1 MKYLVTGGTGFI
13 GHNVVRL
20 LEQQGHECIIID
32 TETDY
37 GFVPKEELKFLIDSR
52 LARIQ
57 TKPRI
62 IDIRDTE
69 HLSTVMRVYKPEAVI
84 HLASFPRQKVVN
96 SNPVLASDVM
106 CNGLINLLELSKQH
120 SIKKFVYISSSMVY
134 GDFGWKIS
142 EHDRC
147 RPQGQYGIMKY
158 MGEKLVADYARQGY
172 FDHVIIRP
180 SAVYGEWDVEDRVVS
195 KFMLAALRD
204 DVMRVHG
211 ANEVL
216 DFTHVDDTAEGIV
229 LAATNP
235 AAEGIYNITYSQ
247 GEPYTLLDAAN
258 LIRQIACKGRVEVL
272 DKDKQF
278 PSRSRLNIDRAQQE
292 LGYNPKISIKEGFQR
307 YYDWLSQNPIL
318 WRR

>member
-1 MKYLVTGGTGFI
+1 MKFLITGGLGFI

-20 LEQQGHECIIID
+20 LESQGHECIIID

-37 GFVPKEELKFLIDSR
+37 GFVPKAELQFLIDGRQSR
-52 LARIQ
+52 IKSK
-57 TKPRI
+57 TRI
-62 IDIRDTE
+62 IDIRDTQ
-69 HLSTVMRVYKPEAVI
+69 HLSSVIRVYKPEVVI

-120 SIKKFVYISSSMVY
+120 NIQRFVYISSSMVY
-134 GDFGWKIS
+134 GDFGWRIS
-142 EHDRC
+142 ENDGC

-158 MGEKLVADYARQGY
+158 MGEKLVADYGRQGY
-172 FDHVIIRP
+172 FGHVIVRP

-195 KFMLAALRD
+195 KFMIAALRD
-204 DVMRVHG
+204 ETLRVHG

-216 DFTHVDDTAEGIV
+216 DFTHVDDTASGIV
-229 LAATNP
+229 LAATHSE
-235 AAEGIYNITYSQ
+235 AEGIYNITYSQ

-258 LIRQIACKGRVEVL
+258 LVRQIACQGRVEIL
-272 DKDKQF
+272 DKDSQF
-278 PSRSRLNIDRAQQE
+278 PSRARLEIKQAQSV
-292 LGYNPKISIKEGFQR
+292 LGFDPKISVKEGFQR
-307 YYDWLSQNPIL
+307 YYEWYQQNPVL

>member
-20 LEQQGHECIIID
+20 LEAQGHECIIID

-37 GFVPKEELKFLIDSR
+37 GFIPKAELKFLVDSR

-69 HLSTVMRVYKPEAVI
+69 HLDTVMRVYKPEAVI
-84 HLASFPRQKVVN
+84 HLASFPRQKVV
-96 SNPVLASDVM
+96 SANPILASDVM
-106 CNGLINLLELSKQH
+106 CNGLINLLELSKKH
-120 SIKKFVYISSSMVY
+120 TVRKFVYISSSMVY
-134 GDFGWKIS
+134 GNFGWRIS
-142 EHDRC
+142 ERDSC
-147 RPQGQYGIMKY
+147 SPQGQYGIMKY
-158 MGEKLVADYARQGY
+158 MGEKLVADYSRRGC
-172 FDHVIIRP
+172 FEHVIIRP

-195 KFMLAALRD
+195 KFMIAALRD
-204 DVMRVHG
+204 ETMKVHG
-211 ANEVL
+211 AGEIL

-235 AAEGIYNITYSQ
+235 EATGIYNMTYSQ

-258 LIRQIACKGRVEVL
+258 LVRTIACQGRVEIL
-272 DKDKQF
+272 DKDASF
-278 PSRSRLNIDRAQQE
+278 PSRARLENARARTE
-292 LGYNPKISIKEGFQR
+292 LGFAPKVSVKEGFQR
-307 YYDWLSQNPIL
+307 YYEWYQQNPIL